1 MNDFS
6 DKIDL
11 YSGKEL
17 AQRKIWYSDAA
28 RSYDRTRPQYPQDK
42 IDQLISLTSLT
53 QNSRILEIGCGPA
66 TATVSFASIGCPI
79 VCLEPNP
86 NFYSL
91 ACHNCQSYPQ
101 IEIINTSLEEWQLET
116 SRFDVVFSATAFHW
130 IPAAIGYPK
139 VAAALKDDGYFI
151 LLWNG
156 QLLPNIKISQ
166 SLVEVYQKYAP
177 NLAAYEDLKTQK
189 ESLYSLG
196 KMLQD
201 SGLFTVPS
209 YEEVVIDVNYSIED
223 YLALLSTYS
232 PYIALDSES
241 RRALFLELRE
251 KLDRESGDCLQLSYI
266 SAFHLSQ
273 KIATSS

>member
-11 YSGKEL
+11 YAGKEL

-28 RSYDRTRPQYPQDK
+28 RSYDRTRPHYPQDK
-42 IDQLISLTSLT
+42 IDRLISLTSLS

-66 TATVSFASIGCPI
+66 TATVSFANIGCPL

-86 NFYSL
+86 NFYRL
-91 ACHNCQSYPQ
+91 ARHNCQSYSQ

-116 SRFDVVFSATAFHW
+116 ARFDVVFSATAFHW

-139 VAAALKDDGYFI
+139 VAAVLKDDGYFI

-156 QLLPNIKISQ
+156 QLLPNTEIAR
-166 SLVEVYQKYAP
+166 SLVEVYQKFAP
-177 NLAAYEDLKTQK
+177 DLVAYEDIQTQK

-209 YEEVVIDVNYSIED
+209 YEESVIDVTYSVED
-223 YLALLSTYS
+223 YLLLLSTYS
-232 PYIALDSES
+232 PYIALDLES
-241 RRALFLELRE
+241 RRSLFLGLRE
-251 KLDRESGDCLQLSYI
+251 KLDREVGDRLQLSYV

-273 KIATSS
+273 KTAK

>member
-11 YSGKEL
+11 YAGKEL

-28 RSYDRTRPQYPQDK
+28 RSYDRTRPHYPQDK
-42 IDQLISLTSLT
+42 IDRLISLTSLT

-66 TATVSFASIGCPI
+66 TATVSFANIGCPL

-86 NFYSL
+86 NFYRL
-91 ACHNCQSYPQ
+91 ARHNCQSYSQ

-116 SRFDVVFSATAFHW
+116 ARFDVVFSATAFHW

-139 VAAALKDDGYFI
+139 VAAVLKDDGYFI

-156 QLLPNIKISQ
+156 QLLPNTEIAR
-166 SLVEVYQKYAP
+166 SLVEVYQKFAP
-177 NLAAYEDLKTQK
+177 DLVAYEDIQTQK

-209 YEEVVIDVNYSIED
+209 YEESVIDVTYSVED
-223 YLALLSTYS
+223 YLLLLSTYS
-232 PYIALDSES
+232 PYIALDLES
-241 RRALFLELRE
+241 RRSLFLGLRE
-251 KLDRESGDCLQLSYI
+251 KLDREVGDRLQLSYV

-273 KIATSS
+273 KTAK